1 MAATPGGNIVIV
13 WEEYVS
19 GQEDNVFYTI
29 LDSVGNVVKAIAQ
42 VTTSSMDDD
51 DCGVAIDQNGSMV
64 ISWEDEIASDRVG
77 FAILDPGGTV
87 IAADLALTDGTHDVD
102 LRGGEGQ
109 RNVATMPTPP
119 TRQVGGEAYTPDK
132 LAILAP
138 WVTLALAIVAGTTI
152 VIRRRRARSLA
163 KS

>member
-1 MAATPGGNIVIV
+1 MPRKVRA
-13 WEEYVS
+13 S
-19 GQEDNVFYTI
+19 FYTI
-29 LDSVGNVVKAIAQ
+29 LDSSGNVVKAIAQ

-51 DCGVAIDQNGSMV
+51 DCDVAIDQKGSMV
-64 ISWEDEIASDRVG
+64 ISWEDEIASDRVC
-77 FAILDPGGTV
+77 FAILDPGGTI
-87 IAADLALTDGTHDVD
+87 IAPDLPLTDGTHDID
-102 LRGGEGQ
+102 IDGGEGR

-119 TRQVGGEAYTPDK
+119 TRPVGGGAYTPDK